1 MSEGGFK
8 KYLKEFRFPTSWCP
22 GCGNGI
28 VMKLTAQAFEE
39 FGFTNEDVTIV
50 SGIGCAG
57 RTAGYFNLDTVHT
70 LHGRAICVAEGIK
83 FANPKIKV
91 VVISGDGDLLAIG
104 GNHILHAARRGTEMT
119 VICIDNQVYG
129 MTGGQKSPTAKLGV
143 KTLTTPQGNLEKAMD
158 LQAVVKTYDNF
169 FARSTVFHINHL
181 KKCIKEAL
189 EYKGFSFVQVIS
201 QCHPNY
207 GRRAGFK
214 DAYDMLMHFKSE
226 YELKEGID
234 ILGEH
239 DIGVLR

>member
-1 MSEGGFK
+1 MGEKGFRR
-8 KYLKEFRFPTSWCP
+8 YLKEFRFPTSWCP

-28 VMKLTAQAFEE
+28 VMKLAAQAFDEA
-39 FGFTNEDVTIV
+39 GFTNEDVTVV

-57 RTAGYFNLDTVHT
+57 RTAGYFNLDTVHA
-70 LHGRAICVAEGIK
+70 LHGRAIPVAEGIK
-83 FANPKIKV
+83 FVNKNIKV

-104 GNHILHAARRGTEMT
+104 GNHILHAARRGTDMT
-119 VICIDNQVYG
+119 VICVDNQVYG

-143 KTLTTPQGNLEKAMD
+143 KTLTTPEGNLEKPID
-158 LQAVVKTYDNF
+158 LQAVVRTYDNF
-169 FARSTVFHINHL
+169 FARSTVFHLNHL

-214 DAYDMLMHFKSE
+214 DACDMLIHFKSE
-226 YELKEGID
+226 FELKEEAD
-234 ILGEH
+234 KLGEH